1 MSNIGYI
8 YSIYPINSIDE
19 NDIYYGSTNN
29 INRRWSLH
37 KHNYNTKKTYYTS
50 FILFDKYGID
60 HCKFEII
67 EEIKYNNKLELLNKE
82 KYYIDNNKCINKMS
96 PIGRTNN
103 PNTLQK
109 YKDKKKEY
117 YENNKEILLEKQKK
131 YNETNRDI
139 RILKQREYHENNKD
153 KAKEYYE
160 KNKDIISEKKKI
172 IYEQNKEKYNE
183 PIICEYCNC
192 LTSLNNIK
200 RHQKTK
206 KCQKYQ

>member
-1 MSNIGYI
+1 MKIHL
-8 YSIYPINSIDE
+8 YSQEKVEFYEKSKNCMKMWKFKWE
-19 NDIYYGSTNN
+19 Y
-29 INRRWSLH
+29 
-37 KHNYNTKKTYYTS
+37 KKTT
-50 FILFDKYGID
+50 
-60 HCKFEII
+60 EII
-67 EEIKYNNKLELLNKE
+67 SLREILKASYQIFCELYEHVIYLAVSKKTVTVSFLRHTNHK
-82 KYYIDNNKCINKMS
+82 IL
-96 PIGRTNN
+96 TNN
-103 PNTLQK
+103 PKTLQK

-117 YENNKEILLEKQKK
+117 YENNKEILLKKQKK

-183 PIICEYCNC
+183 PIICECEYCNC

-206 KCQKYQ
+206 KCKKYQ